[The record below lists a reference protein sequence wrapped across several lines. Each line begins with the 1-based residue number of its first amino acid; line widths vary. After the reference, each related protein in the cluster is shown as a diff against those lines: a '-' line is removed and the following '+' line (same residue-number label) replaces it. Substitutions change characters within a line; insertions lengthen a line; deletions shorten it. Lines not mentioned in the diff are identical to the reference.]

1 MTEEFKKLKEDT
13 KKQPNELKETEF
25 KENKCQPF
33 NPRTT
38 LLQTFNFTQHIRLQG
53 KVHCICTYDFI
64 YLKYFDNFSNYSFWS
79 FRK

>member
-33 NPRTT
+33 NPRIT
-38 LLQTFNFTQHIRLQG
+38 LLQTFNFT
-53 KVHCICTYDFI
+53 
-64 YLKYFDNFSNYSFWS
+64 
-79 FRK
+79 